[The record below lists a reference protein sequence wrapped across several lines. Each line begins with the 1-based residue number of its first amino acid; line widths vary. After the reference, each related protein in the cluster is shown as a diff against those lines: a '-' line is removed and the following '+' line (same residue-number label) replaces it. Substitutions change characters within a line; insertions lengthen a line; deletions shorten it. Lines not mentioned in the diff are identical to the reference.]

1 MESIDND
8 SGALVLSNGGLPFL
22 AKHIWMPA
30 SDSAIKTLNKGYRT
44 QKSDQLDICGAQ
56 MMEIRHR
63 CRKTAQN
70 YRNKLN

>member
-44 QKSDQLDICGAQ
+44 QTSDQLAICGAHTIENSTPMQ
-56 MMEIRHR
+56 EEG
-63 CRKTAQN
+63 A
-70 YRNKLN
+70 KLLG

>member
-8 SGALVLSNGGLPFL
+8 AVAPVLSNGELLVPTKHL
-22 AKHIWMPA
+22 AVPTN
-30 SDSAIKTLNKGYRT
+30 DLAIQTLKNKYRT

-70 YRNKLN
+70 YWNKLN